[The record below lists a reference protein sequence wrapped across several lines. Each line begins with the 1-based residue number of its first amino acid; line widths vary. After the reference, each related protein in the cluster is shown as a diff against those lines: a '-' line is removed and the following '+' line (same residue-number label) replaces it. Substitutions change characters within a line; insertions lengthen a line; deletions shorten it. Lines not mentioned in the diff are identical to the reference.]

1 MSVSDIPQKHVV
13 EAQTR
18 PSRWEE
24 GPIPLVADL
33 GKGTRRRR
41 EQVRNQEQIADVR
54 QIESVLIES
63 HDAAVDI
70 IGSEP
75 EKQTIQQ
82 WDSTGRR
89 LSMDFVSALYNF
101 YKFAYRDSGK

>member
-18 PSRWEE
+18 PSLWEE

-54 QIESVLIES
+54 PPLQLRSVADECPRK
-63 HDAAVDI
+63 A
-70 IGSEP
+70 P
-75 EKQTIQQ
+75 EDRVVVPDRQPLVYPTP
-82 WDSTGRR
+82 D
-89 LSMDFVSALYNF
+89 DFERHHAWLALPPVT
-101 YKFAYRDSGK
+101 